1 MVKHDR
7 HHKDLGAKRILVAM
21 GDSLARFLSGR
32 PTARMLEAH
41 TREYAIK
48 QRTPDL
54 ELHMTDPALGEF
66 LAIIE
71 IQTRVDPALPGRL
84 AALATWLVHER
95 GLPVIPVIVYLGPP
109 GERRPPPFS
118 YELAGA
124 RAEVRHVEIV
134 LSELD
139 AREMLSGGLTN
150 PWWPFMPFM
159 RHGRDPDVVDRLVEA
174 IAARPELADVADDML
189 RMASYVVELNQLR
202 TLLEGTVFDKIWDM
216 EPWEGSL
223 MWELRERWREQ
234 AIADGLAKGLE
245 EGRLEGRQ
253 EGRQEGHA
261 EGQSMGRRQ
270 EALRVARRQIARKF
284 GIPDPELSEALEA
297 LSVDQLED
305 LLDAILDM
313 TNRADLDSWFLG
325 RAAAPQ
331 D

>member
-1 MVKHDR
+1 
-7 HHKDLGAKRILVAM
+7 
-21 GDSLARFLSGR
+21 
-32 PTARMLEAH
+32 
-41 TREYAIK
+41 
-48 QRTPDL
+48 
-54 ELHMTDPALGEF
+54 
-66 LAIIE
+66 E
-71 IQTRVDPALPGRL
+71 IQARVDHALPGRL
-84 AALATWLVHER
+84 AALATWLAHER

-109 GERRPPPFS
+109 GERRPPPFR

-124 RAEVRHVEIV
+124 RIEMRHVEIV
-134 LSELD
+134 LAELD
-139 AREMLSGGLTN
+139 AREMLAGGLTN
-150 PWWPFMPFM
+150 PWWPFLPFM

-189 RMASYVVELNQLR
+189 RMASYVVELSQLR

-234 AIADGLAKGLE
+234 AIADGRAL
-245 EGRLEGRQ
+245 
-253 EGRQEGHA
+253 GHI